1 MTIISYRPE
10 NAWLKPKLDGRW
22 WRWFLASLAY
32 GGLLA
37 CVLISA
43 ALPRQERVRLAYEIA
58 KLREETAALER
69 EVQQLELEK
78 HRLLA
83 PSRLAQAL
91 PELGL
96 RLPRADQVLYLTP
109 QGELVTA
116 GSTKKTGGQP

>member
-32 GGLLA
+32 GGLVALL
-37 CVLISA
+37 LISA

-58 KLREETAALER
+58 RLREETAALER

-83 PSRLAQAL
+83 PSRVAQAL
-91 PELGL
+91 PDLGL
-96 RLPRADQVLYLTP
+96 RLPQPDQVLYLTP
-109 QGELVTA
+109 QGELVTPA
-116 GSTKKTGGQP
+116 AEKKTGGQP